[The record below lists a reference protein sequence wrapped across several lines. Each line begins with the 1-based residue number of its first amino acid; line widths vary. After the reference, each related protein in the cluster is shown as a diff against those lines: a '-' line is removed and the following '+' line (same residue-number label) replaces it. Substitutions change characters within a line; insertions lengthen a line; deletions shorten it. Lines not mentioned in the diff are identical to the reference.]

1 MPTIRAV
8 GVAKPMAQGQAMTNT
23 ATAERMA
30 CGRAALPP
38 ISHHI
43 IKVIR
48 AMAATAGTKIR
59 AALSTMRC
67 TGALLPCAS

>member
-43 IKVIR
+43 KKVMR

-67 TGALLPCAS
+67 TGDNHHG